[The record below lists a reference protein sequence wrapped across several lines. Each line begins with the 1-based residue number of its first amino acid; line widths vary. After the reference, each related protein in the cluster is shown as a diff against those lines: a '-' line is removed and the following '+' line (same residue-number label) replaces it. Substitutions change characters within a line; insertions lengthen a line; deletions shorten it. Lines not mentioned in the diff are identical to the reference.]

1 MNAMDALAR
10 LNGTLVGRYHL
21 EREIGRG
28 GMATVY
34 LARDLRHQRFVAFKL
49 LDPEL
54 GAVIGVERFLAEIRV
69 TANLQHPNLLPLF
82 DSGEAG
88 SPRDGAGGGLLYYVM
103 PFIDGESLRARLERE
118 KQLPVDEAVRI
129 ACGVASAL
137 DYAHRN
143 GVVHR
148 DLKPENILLQDGQPI
163 VTDFGIALA
172 VSKAG
177 GARITQTGL
186 SLGTPQ
192 YMSPEQAAGDRNID
206 GRTDIYSLG
215 AVLYEM
221 LVGDPP
227 HVASTAQAV
236 IAKVLTE
243 KPPSVRVARPA
254 VPNHVAH
261 AVERA
266 LEKLPADRWP
276 TARELSAALEDKGAA
291 APQAV
296 APTSRSRGIGTV
308 VPWIAFAAAAAAAVW
323 GWARRPAPN
332 DTPVGR
338 FNLALP
344 GEPRPT
350 PDPTTLAVAP
360 DGGTIAFVSVA
371 AGTRQL
377 FLRRLDDMTTRA
389 VPGIVN
395 AYDVAFSPNGKSLAL
410 VSDARLRTVR
420 LADGAVT
427 PLSDVGDSYG
437 IAWSDDGSII
447 FTKPERGRAGATALW
462 RIPEAGG
469 EPRVL
474 CPVDAAAGERSQWSP
489 YAITGRDV
497 VLYTSVGPGGITN
510 LRLAVCDTRT
520 GATRLLGVAGV
531 QVVGL
536 LQGQLI
542 FVRADGKLMGVPFD
556 AGAANVQGV
565 PTQLVDSLRVE
576 VTKAPV
582 ALSSNGT
589 LAYMSG
595 SALSQPV
602 LVDAASAPRPITE
615 ERRVFWH
622 PRFSP
627 DGRHIAFDVAGP
639 QSTDIWLY
647 DVASRTF
654 TRATTKGYND
664 RPEWSR
670 DGKRVVFLSDQAQG
684 GYGIWWQPVDGSAPA
699 EKVFSGPNTIREV
712 VATPDGKSLVFR
724 EDHPDRRRDLYLL
737 PLDAK
742 RTPVPLVVTDADE
755 LMPRISPDGRWLAYQ
770 SDESGQAEVY
780 VRPFTGVGG
789 RVQVSAGGGREPLW
803 SRDGTR
809 VLYRQGR
816 QVIGAVLD
824 TTSGPTPSITS
835 RSVVVEGDF
844 LSHPFHQNYDIAPDG
859 RSLLMLAPVADD
871 SRFMVVLNWDREVR
885 AKTR

>member
-1 MNAMDALAR
+1 MDALAR
-10 LNGTLVGRYHL
+10 LNGTLVGRYQL

-69 TANLQHPNLLPLF
+69 TANLQHPNVLPLF
-82 DSGEAG
+82 DSGEAE
-88 SPRDGAGGGLLYYVM
+88 GLLYYVM
-103 PFIDGESLRARLERE
+103 PFVDGESLRARLERE
-118 KQLPVDEAVRI
+118 KQLPADEAVRI
-129 ACGVASAL
+129 ASGVANAL

-148 DLKPENILLQDGQPI
+148 DLKPENILLQDSQPI

-206 GRTDIYSLG
+206 GRTDVYSLG

-243 KPPSVRVARPA
+243 KPPSVRVMRPA
-254 VPNHVAH
+254 VPNHVAY

-276 TARELSAALEDKGAA
+276 TARELNAALEDKGA
-291 APQAV
+291 P
-296 APTSRSRGIGTV
+296 APTAAVPMSPARRVGTV
-308 VPWIAFAAAAAAAVW
+308 IPWIAFAAAAGVAVW

-350 PDPTTLAVAP
+350 PDPITTIAVTA
-360 DGGTIAFVSVA
+360 DGRTIAFVSAV

-377 FLRRLDDMTTRA
+377 FLRRLDDMTTRV

-395 AYDVAFSPNGKSLAL
+395 AYDLVFSPDGKALAF

-427 PLSDVGDSYG
+427 PLPDIGDSYG
-437 IAWSDDGSII
+437 IAWSEDRSII

-489 YAITGRDV
+489 YPIPGRDA

-520 GATRLLGVAGV
+520 GETRLLGVVGV

-536 LQGQLI
+536 LEGQLI
-542 FVRADGKLMGVPFD
+542 YVRADGKLMAVRFD
-556 AGAANVQGV
+556 AHAATVQGV

-582 ALSSNGT
+582 VLSSNGT

-602 LVDAASAPRPITE
+602 LVDSANATRPITG

-639 QSTDIWLY
+639 QSTDIYLY

-654 TRATTKGYND
+654 TRATNKGYND

-670 DGKRVVFLSDQAQG
+670 DGKRVIFLSDQAQG

-712 VATPDGKSLVFR
+712 IATPDGKSLVFR

-737 PLDAK
+737 PLDGK
-742 RTPVPLVVTDADE
+742 RTPLPLVVTDADE

-780 VRPFTGVGG
+780 VRPFTGTGG
-789 RVQVSAGGGREPLW
+789 RVQVSANGGREPLW

-824 TTSGPTPSITS
+824 TTSGSTPSITK
-835 RSVVVEGDF
+835 RSVVAEGDF
-844 LSHPFHQNYDIAPDG
+844 LSHPFHQNYDVAPDG

>member
-1 MNAMDALAR
+1 MVAVHKMNAMDALAR
-10 LNGTLVGRYHL
+10 LNATLVGRYQL

-34 LARDLRHQRFVAFKL
+34 QARDLRHQRFVAFKL

-54 GAVIGVERFLAEIRV
+54 GALIGVERFLAEIRV
-69 TANLQHPNLLPLF
+69 TATLQHPNLLPLF
-82 DSGEAG
+82 DSGEAE
-88 SPRDGAGGGLLYYVM
+88 GLLYYVM
-103 PFIDGESLRARLERE
+103 PFIDGESLRARIERE

-148 DLKPENILLQDGQPI
+148 DLKPENILLQDGHVV

-192 YMSPEQAAGDRNID
+192 YMSPEQAAGDRAID
-206 GRTDIYSLG
+206 GRSDVYSLG

-227 HVASTAQAV
+227 HSASTAQAV

-243 KPPSVRVARPA
+243 QPPSVCVARPA
-254 VPNHVAH
+254 VPHHVAH

-266 LEKLPADRWP
+266 LEKLPADRWS
-276 TARELSAALEDKGAA
+276 TAREFSAALDDIGGAALRAA
-291 APQAV
+291 APTHHTRRV
-296 APTSRSRGIGTV
+296 ATV
-308 VPWIAFAAAAAAAVW
+308 VPWIAFAAAALAAAW
-323 GWARRPAPN
+323 GWARRPVPN
-332 DTPVGR
+332 DAPVGR

-350 PDPTTLAVAP
+350 PDPSTTIAVAP
-360 DGGTIAFVSVA
+360 DGQAIAFVSFA
-371 AGTRQL
+371 AGTQQL
-377 FLRRLDDMTTRA
+377 FLRRLDDMTTRV

-395 AYDVAFSPNGKSLAL
+395 PFDLAFSPDAKSLAL
-410 VSDARLRTVR
+410 VSDGRLRTIR
-420 LADGAVT
+420 LSDGAVT
-427 PLSDVGDSYG
+427 SLSDVGDSYG
-437 IAWSDDGSII
+437 LAWSKDGSII
-447 FTKPERGRAGATALW
+447 FTKPERRRAGATALW

-474 CPVDAAAGERSQWSP
+474 CPVNAPAGERSQWSP
-489 YAITGRDV
+489 YPIPGQAV
-497 VLYTSVGPGGITN
+497 VLYTSVGPGGISN
-510 LRLAVCDTRT
+510 MRLAMCDART
-520 GATRLLGVAGV
+520 GATRLLGVPGV

-536 LQGQLI
+536 LEGQLI
-542 FVRADGKLMGVPFD
+542 YVRADGKLMGVRFD
-556 AGAANVQGV
+556 ARAARVMGV

-582 ALSSNGT
+582 ALSPNGT
-589 LAYMSG
+589 LAYLSG
-595 SALSQPV
+595 SALSRPV
-602 LVDAASAPRPITE
+602 LVDAASAPRPITD

-639 QSTDIWLY
+639 QSADIWLY

-654 TRATTKGYND
+654 TRATNKGYND
-664 RPEWSR
+664 RPEWTH
-670 DGKRVVFLSDQAQG
+670 DGKRVVFLSDQTQG
-684 GYGIWWQPVDGSAPA
+684 GFGIWWQPVDGSAPA
-699 EKVFSGPNTIREV
+699 ERVFSGPNTIREV

-724 EDHPDRRRDLYLL
+724 EDHPDRRRDVYLL
-737 PLDAK
+737 PLDSK
-742 RTPVPLVVTDADE
+742 RTAVPLVVTDADE
-755 LMPRISPDGRWLAYQ
+755 LMPRVSPDGRWLVYQ

-789 RVQVSAGGGREPLW
+789 RVQVSANGGREPLW
-803 SRDGTR
+803 SRDGTQ

-816 QVIGAVLD
+816 RVIGAVLD
-824 TTSGPTPSITS
+824 TMSGPTPSVTR
-835 RSVVVEGDF
+835 RSVVAEGDF
-844 LSHPFHQNYDIAPDG
+844 LSHPFHQNYDVAPDG
-859 RSLLMLAPVADD
+859 RSLLMLAPVADE
-871 SRFMVVLNWDREVR
+871 SRFVVVLNWDRELR

>member
-10 LNGTLVGRYHL
+10 LNGTLVGRYQL

-82 DSGEAG
+82 DSGEAE
-88 SPRDGAGGGLLYYVM
+88 GLLYYVM
-103 PFIDGESLRARLERE
+103 PFVDGESLRARLERE

-129 ACGVASAL
+129 ASGVASAL

-148 DLKPENILLQDGQPI
+148 DLKPENVLLQDGQPI

-192 YMSPEQAAGDRNID
+192 YMSPEQAAGDRTID
-206 GRTDIYSLG
+206 GRTDLYSLG

-254 VPNHVAH
+254 VPNHVAY

-276 TARELSAALEDKGAA
+276 TARELSAALEGKSAPSPHAA
-291 APQAV
+291 VPM
-296 APTSRSRGIGTV
+296 SRTRPVGTV
-308 VPWIAFAAAAAAAVW
+308 VPWIAFAAAAVAAGW
-323 GWARRPAPN
+323 GWARRPVPN
-332 DTPVGR
+332 DAPVGR

-344 GEPRPT
+344 GEPRPA

-360 DGGTIAFVSVA
+360 DGRTIAFVSLA

-377 FLRRLDDMTTRA
+377 FLRRLDDMTTRV

-395 AYDVAFSPNGKSLAL
+395 AYDVAFSPDAKSLAF

-427 PLSDVGDSYG
+427 PLSDVSDSYG
-437 IAWSDDGSII
+437 IAWSEDGSII
-447 FTKPERGRAGATALW
+447 FTKPERGRWATALW
-462 RIPEAGG
+462 RIPETGG

-474 CPVDAAAGERSQWSP
+474 CPVDAATERGQWSP
-489 YAITGRDV
+489 YPLPGRDV
-497 VLYTSVGPGGITN
+497 VLYTSVGRAGSTN

-520 GATRLLGVAGV
+520 GATRLLGVPGV

-536 LQGQLI
+536 LDGQLI
-542 FVRADGKLMGVPFD
+542 YVRADGKLMGVPFD
-556 AGAANVQGV
+556 ARAASVQGV

-576 VTKAPV
+576 VTRAPV
-582 ALSSNGT
+582 ALSPNGT
-589 LAYMSG
+589 LAYLSG

-602 LVDAASAPRPITE
+602 LVDAANVPRPITE

-670 DGKRVVFLSDQAQG
+670 DGKRVVFLSDQAQR
-684 GYGIWWQPVDGSAPA
+684 GYGIWWQPIDRSTPA
-699 EKVFSGPNTIREV
+699 EEVFSGPNTIREV

-724 EDHPDRRRDLYLL
+724 EDHPERRRDLYLL

-755 LMPRISPDGRWLAYQ
+755 LMPRVSPGGRWLAYQ

-780 VRPFTGVGG
+780 VRPFMGTGG
-789 RVQVSAGGGREPLW
+789 RVQVSANGGREPLW

-824 TTSGPTPSITS
+824 TTSGPTPSVTT
-835 RSVVVEGDF
+835 RSVVAEGDF
-844 LSHPFHQNYDIAPDG
+844 LSHPFHQNYDVAPDG
-859 RSLLMLAPVADD
+859 LSLLMLAPVADD
-871 SRFMVVLNWDREVR
+871 SRFVVVLNWGRELQAR
-885 AKTR
+885 TR